1 MLKNKI
7 NLNKIMFT
15 AIIPARSGSK
25 RIKNKNIKNFLSKPI
40 IYYSIKA
47 AIKSKLFKRIIV
59 STDSNKIKKYVLSI
73 GAECP
78 FLRPKIISGDNIGTA
93 PVLDHA
99 INHIKLKDEFFC
111 CIYPT
116 APLINYNDL
125 IKSLKFIKKSSFYN
139 SCFSISKFSFP
150 IQRAL
155 IKSKNGLVTYKW
167 KKNANTSSRKLKN
180 YYHDAG
186 MFYWLR
192 TKKFKKTKSICPE
205 PSLGY
210 IISQD
215 KVQDIDNKSDWLI
228 AEAKYKYLK

>member
-1 MLKNKI
+1 
-7 NLNKIMFT
+7 MFT

-25 RIKNKNIKNFLSKPI
+25 RIKHKNIKQFLGKPI

-47 AIKSKLFKRIIV
+47 AKKSGLFKKIIV
-59 STDSNKIKKYVLSI
+59 STDSKRIRKYALTQ

-78 FLRPKIISGDNIGTA
+78 FLRPKNISGDNVGTA

-99 INHIKLKDEFFC
+99 INFLKLKDEFFC

-116 APLINYNDL
+116 APLINFKDL
-125 IKSLKFIKKSSFYN
+125 IKSFQLIKKSNYN
-139 SCFSISKFSFP
+139 SCFSITNFSFP

-155 IKSKNGLVTYKW
+155 IKDKNNLVKYKW
-167 KKNANTSSRKLKN
+167 KKNVNTSSRKLK
-180 YYHDAG
+180 YFYHDAG

-192 TKKFKKTKSICPE
+192 TIKFKKNKNIYPK

-228 AEAKYKYLK
+228 AEAKFKYIKPKN